1 MIMTAF
7 PAETEYQVIQLP
19 DGSFGVEVSSA
30 TKLPRTIDGFAT
42 QAEAEAW
49 VFQQVEAPS
58 GDQGL
63 PNIML
68 R

>member
-1 MIMTAF
+1 MTAF
-7 PAETEYQVIQLP
+7 PAETEYQAIQLP
-19 DGSFGVEVSSA
+19 DGTFGVEVSSA
-30 TKLPRTIDGFAT
+30 TALPRTVVGFVT
-42 QAEAEAW
+42 QEEAEAW

-63 PNIML
+63 PDLII

>member
-1 MIMTAF
+1 MTAF
-7 PAETEYQVIQLP
+7 PAETDYQIIQLP
-19 DGSFGVEVSSA
+19 DGTFGVEVSSA
-30 TKLPRTIDGFAT
+30 TKLPQTIDGFAT

-58 GDQGL
+58 GNQGL
-63 PNIML
+63 PDIML